1 MLRLVKLHGHIFKN
15 KMNFF
20 KLLLLAILVV
30 GCQTNQPKKETSK
43 SLAKQL
49 LTQQE
54 SERLVELPLKCVE
67 QEYPNKLMQVLN
79 DSSDLHT
86 PKELHPAFYGC
97 FDWHSSVHGHWLMI
111 SLLNRYPQLK
121 NAEKIR
127 KYLNRQLTAEN
138 IEAEIHYFQQKQ
150 NSSFERTYGWAWLLK
165 LQQELLNFKD
175 SDAQQW
181 ANNLQPLADLI
192 VEKYLKYLP
201 KLNYPLRSGDH
212 INTAFGLTFAH
223 DYAIFTKQ
231 NELQKTIE
239 KRAKDFYLKDI
250 DVPYQ
255 YEPSGYDF
263 LSPSLETVDLMRR
276 VLPKDEFFTWLKDYF
291 PDLLENNFDLEVGLV
306 SDRSDGHM
314 VHLDG
319 LNFSRAWCF
328 YQLADYDKAFKHL
341 YKVADKHLMHSLPSI
356 VDGDYMGEHW
366 LASFALNALIAREK

>member
-1 MLRLVKLHGHIFKN
+1 
-15 KMNFF
+15 MNFF
-20 KLLLLAILVV
+20 KLLLLALLVV
-30 GCQTNQPKKETSK
+30 ACQTNQPKKEATK
-43 SLAKQL
+43 IAAKQL
-49 LTQQE
+49 LTQKE
-54 SERLVELPLKCVE
+54 AERLVELPLKCVE

-111 SLLNRYPQLK
+111 SLLKRYPQLK

-127 KYLNRQLTAEN
+127 NYLNRQLTAEN
-138 IEAEIHYFQQKQ
+138 IKAEIHYFQQKQ
-150 NSSFERTYGWAWLLK
+150 NGSFERTYGWAWLLK
-165 LQQELLNFKD
+165 LQQELLDFKD
-175 SDAQQW
+175 ADSQKW
-181 ANNLQPLADLI
+181 AKNLQPLADLI
-192 VEKYLKYLP
+192 VEKYLNYLP
-201 KLNYPLRSGDH
+201 KLNYPLRTGDH
-212 INTAFGLTFAH
+212 INTAFGLTFAY
-223 DYAIFTKQ
+223 DYAIYTQQ
-231 NELQKTIE
+231 NELKIIIE

-250 DVPYQ
+250 NVPYQ

-276 VLPKDEFFTWLKDYF
+276 VLPKNEFFAWLKYYF
-291 PDLLENNFDLEVGLV
+291 PDLLETNFDLEVGIV

-328 YQLADYDKAFKHL
+328 YQLADYDKAFSHL
-341 YKVADKHLMHSLPSI
+341 RQVADKHLMHSLPSI

-366 LASFALNALIAREK
+366 LASFALNALMAREK